1 MWQALVYIQIRLN
14 RNAAIGNDEFLKVII
29 KALEYVRL
37 QLNVF
42 IRGNFFG
49 SKLIGF
55 MAKQKAPIRR
65 LESIVPT

>member
-29 KALEYVRL
+29 KALEYVRS

-42 IRGNFFG
+42 IRGNCFG
-49 SKLIGF
+49 YKRINC
-55 MAKQKAPIRR
+55 MAK
-65 LESIVPT
+65 

>member
-37 QLNVF
+37 
-42 IRGNFFG
+42 
-49 SKLIGF
+49 
-55 MAKQKAPIRR
+55 
-65 LESIVPT
+65 

>member
-42 IRGNFFG
+42 IRGNFFWFQTYRFHG
-49 SKLIGF
+49 KTKG
-55 MAKQKAPIRR
+55 AYKTP
-65 LESIVPT
+65 